1 MDLIGTVLLVSGW
14 VLGLAALVM
23 LAAVEQRLAFVA
35 AGLLLEVLGL
45 AVIAYRRRAVE
56 WGER

>member
-1 MDLIGTVLLVSGW
+1 MDLIGAVLLLSGW

-23 LAAVEQRLAFVA
+23 LAAVDQRLGFVA
-35 AGLLLEVLGL
+35 AGLALEVLGL
-45 AVIAYRRRAVE
+45 AVIAYRRRTVD